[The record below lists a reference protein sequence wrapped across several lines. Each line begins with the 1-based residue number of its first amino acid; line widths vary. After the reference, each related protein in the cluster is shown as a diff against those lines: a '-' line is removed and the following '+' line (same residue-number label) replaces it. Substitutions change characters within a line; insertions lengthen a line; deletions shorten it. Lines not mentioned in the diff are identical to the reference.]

1 MMSASWKVKA
11 KILQFQRAGR
21 MLRGCRGRG
30 GVPDRARLF
39 GIQYRVKVSRE
50 FRAGPILRTNDF
62 AVETAFPIDNI
73 GFWIHR
79 SAVVERNFLRWI
91 AIVGKTELVGLQ
103 KIVVGGLVLVE
114 ADAQDC
120 ATARSNP
127 ALQGIKR
134 RCLVHARRAPGGPE
148 IEQDNLA
155 TKIAQARRFS
165 VDGKREVLFWLAA
178 EAWLA
183 LTIICPRKH
192 VEKARDE
199 DQDQSGV

>member
-1 MMSASWKVKA
+1 MKA
-11 KILQFQRAGR
+11 KILQFEHAGR
-21 MLRGCRGRG
+21 MLRDHSDAASRPNRT
-30 GVPDRARLF
+30 RLF
-39 GIQYRVKVSRE
+39 GIQYRVKVSGE

-73 GFWIHR
+73 RFWIHR
-79 SAVVERNFLRWI
+79 GAVVERNFLRWI

-103 KIVVGGLVLVE
+103 KIVVGGLVFVE
-114 ADAQDC
+114 ADTQDC
-120 ATARSNP
+120 TAARSNP

-134 RCLVHARRAPGGPE
+134 RCLVHAGRAPGGPE
-148 IEQDNLA
+148 IEQDHLA
-155 TKIAQARRFS
+155 TKIGQARRFS
-165 VDGKREVLFWLAA
+165 VNGKREVLFWLAA